1 MKSLFKK
8 YRLVW
13 RFIVVFLGV
22 YLLLSFFYFL
32 YLKYGHSETY
42 YPEIITHTVALHSQ
56 AVIEGFGYE
65 ATTVPSPYDDSML
78 MNLYGKTIV
87 RIVEGCNAMSVMLLF
102 VSFILAFAQKLKE
115 TLLFMFAG
123 LALIYTVNIFRIALL
138 TIGIYKWPQHQE
150 VLHQIIFPMII
161 YGMVFLLWLLW
172 IRKITLNQKSHV

>member
-1 MKSLFKK
+1 
-8 YRLVW
+8 
-13 RFIVVFLGV
+13 
-22 YLLLSFFYFL
+22 
-32 YLKYGHSETY
+32 
-42 YPEIITHTVALHSQ
+42 
-56 AVIEGFGYE
+56 
-65 ATTVPSPYDDSML
+65 
-78 MNLYGKTIV
+78 
-87 RIVEGCNAMSVMLLF
+87 MSVMLLF